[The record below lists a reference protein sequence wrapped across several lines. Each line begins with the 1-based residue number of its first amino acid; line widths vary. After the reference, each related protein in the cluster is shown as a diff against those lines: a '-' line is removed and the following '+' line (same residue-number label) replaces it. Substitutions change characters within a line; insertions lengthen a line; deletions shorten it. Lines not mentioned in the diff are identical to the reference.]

1 MVLFPVILL
10 GIEKIINKGK
20 PTLYC
25 ISLALM
31 FFANY
36 YMAYMICIFAVLYFL
51 TYYFANYSIE
61 QKFNR
66 ALSKKAPLAK
76 RLSNS
81 LFWSS
86 GVKFAFYSIVAVLLA
101 AFVVI
106 PLITILTDSSATSSG
121 SPAEYKKYF
130 NTFDFLANHLASS
143 EPTIR
148 SSGTDVLPNVYCGV
162 LTLLWFRCFCS
173 AKNQS
178 ARKDFIRLPLG
189 VLYLSFNM
197 NYLNFVWHGFHF
209 PNDLPY
215 RFSFMYSFV
224 LLVMAYKA
232 LIHIKDFSGKEILA
246 TGSDL
251 RCSLFLSKKSHLK
264 ISAICRSVS
273 A

>member
-1 MVLFPVILL
+1 
-10 GIEKIINKGK
+10 
-20 PTLYC
+20 
-25 ISLALM
+25 
-31 FFANY
+31 
-36 YMAYMICIFAVLYFL
+36 MICIFAVLYFL

-130 NTFDFLANHLASS
+130 STFDFLANHLASS

-148 SSGTDVLPNVYCGV
+148 SSGTDVFAECLLRRTYSAFGSAV
-162 LTLLWFRCFCS
+162 LFC
-173 AKNQS
+173 
-178 ARKDFIRLPLG
+178 
-189 VLYLSFNM
+189 
-197 NYLNFVWHGFHF
+197 
-209 PNDLPY
+209 
-215 RFSFMYSFV
+215 
-224 LLVMAYKA
+224 
-232 LIHIKDFSGKEILA
+232 
-246 TGSDL
+246 
-251 RCSLFLSKKSHLK
+251 KKSKRAKRFHT
-264 ISAICRSVS
+264 SAFWVCFI
-273 A
+273 

>member
-1 MVLFPVILL
+1 MWLDAMVLFPVILL

-25 ISLALM
+25 VSLALM

-66 ALSKKAPLAK
+66 ALSKKAPLSK

-130 NTFDFLANHLASS
+130 NTFDFRESS
-143 EPTIR
+143 CKLRAYNQKQRHRRFAECLLR
-148 SSGTDVLPNVYCGV
+148 RAYSAFGSAVFVLQ
-162 LTLLWFRCFCS
+162 
-173 AKNQS
+173 KNQS
-178 ARKDFIRLPLG
+178 ARKDFIRLPFG
-189 VLYLSFNM
+189 C
-197 NYLNFVWHGFHF
+197 
-209 PNDLPY
+209 
-215 RFSFMYSFV
+215 
-224 LLVMAYKA
+224 A
-232 LIHIKDFSGKEILA
+232 LFKL
-246 TGSDL
+246 
-251 RCSLFLSKKSHLK
+251 
-264 ISAICRSVS
+264 
-273 A
+273 